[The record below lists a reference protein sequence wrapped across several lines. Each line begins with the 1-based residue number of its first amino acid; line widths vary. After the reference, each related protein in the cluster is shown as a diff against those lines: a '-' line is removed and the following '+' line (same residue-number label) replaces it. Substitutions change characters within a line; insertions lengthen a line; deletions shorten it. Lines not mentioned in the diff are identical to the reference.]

1 MTLVALSASYGAGGS
16 VVGRALAE
24 RLGVPFVDRAIP
36 VKVAEHLDVSVDDA
50 AAHDEQAA
58 DSFLDRLLRG
68 FIGADIGVPAP
79 LPAETFTS
87 EDFRK
92 ATEEVLVAQAAT
104 GEGVILG
111 RGGMIVLRD
120 DPRVLRV
127 RLDGPPER
135 RVAQAMA
142 IGDSD
147 EQTVRETLAK
157 LDRAHADYVRQF
169 YGANIH
175 NCTLYHLVIDSTA
188 IELEGCVEIIAR
200 AAEALP
206 RTGAS

>member
-1 MTLVALSASYGAGGS
+1 
-16 VVGRALAE
+16 
-24 RLGVPFVDRAIP
+24 
-36 VKVAEHLDVSVDDA
+36 
-50 AAHDEQAA
+50 
-58 DSFLDRLLRG
+58 
-68 FIGADIGVPAP
+68 
-79 LPAETFTS
+79 
-87 EDFRK
+87 
-92 ATEEVLVAQAAT
+92 
-104 GEGVILG
+104 
-111 RGGMIVLRD
+111 
-120 DPRVLRV
+120 
-127 RLDGPPER
+127 
-135 RVAQAMA
+135 MA

>member
-1 MTLVALSASYGAGGS
+1 MTLVALSASFGAGGS
-16 VVGRALAE
+16 VVGPALAE

-36 VKVAEHLDVSVDDA
+36 IQVAEHLDVSVDDA
-50 AAHDEQAA
+50 TAHDEQGA

-68 FIGADIGVPAP
+68 FVGTDIGVPAP
-79 LPAETFTS
+79 LPAEKFS
-87 EDFRK
+87 SADFRK
-92 ATEEVLVAQAAT
+92 ATEAVLLRQAAT

-135 RVAQAMA
+135 RIRQAIA
-142 IGDSD
+142 IGRSD
-147 EQTVRETLAK
+147 EATAKETLEK

-169 YGANIH
+169 YGADIH
-175 NCTLYHLVIDSTA
+175 ACTLYHLVIDSTA
-188 IELEGCVEIIAR
+188 VGLDVCVEMIAR
-200 AAEALP
+200 AAEALVAAHE
-206 RTGAS
+206 T